1 MSIKPSMMNL
11 GCVPNGFSSTRAR
24 LLSSSYL
31 EAHSRHLLAASP
43 QTDASHLAASF
54 VEFDL
59 GAMPI
64 VDAEDALIGIVTRTD
79 LLRLLISGAH
89 IERWA

>member
-1 MSIKPSMMNL
+1 
-11 GCVPNGFSSTRAR
+11 
-24 LLSSSYL
+24 
-31 EAHSRHLLAASP
+31 
-43 QTDASHLAASF
+43 
-54 VEFDL
+54 VEFGI

-64 VDAEDALIGIVTRTD
+64 VDSHDALVGIVTRTD